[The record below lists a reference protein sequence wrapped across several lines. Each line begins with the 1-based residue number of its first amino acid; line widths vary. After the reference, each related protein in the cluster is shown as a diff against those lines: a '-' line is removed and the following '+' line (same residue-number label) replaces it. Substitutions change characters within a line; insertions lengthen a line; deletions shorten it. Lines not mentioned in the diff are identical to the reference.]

1 MSEND
6 VMTIIQR
13 IERLEEEK
21 KEIQSDIK
29 EVYAEAKARGY
40 NKKAL
45 KQVIKLRKMDP
56 DDRNEMDFL
65 VSEYMDKCK

>member
-6 VMTIIQR
+6 VITIIHR

-45 KQVIKLRKMDP
+45 KQVIKLRKMDAA
-56 DDRNEMDFL
+56 DRDEMDFL
-65 VSEYMDKCK
+65 VSEYMNKCQ

>member
-21 KEIQSDIK
+21 KEIQLDIK

-45 KQVIKLRKMDP
+45 KQVINLRKMDAA
-56 DDRNEMDFL
+56 DRDEMDFL
-65 VSEYMDKCK
+65 VSEYMNKCQ

>member
-45 KQVIKLRKMDP
+45 KQVIKLRKMSTA
-56 DDRNEMDFL
+56 DRDEMDFL
-65 VSEYMDKCK
+65 VSEYMNKCQ

>member
-65 VSEYMDKCK
+65 VSEYMDKCQ

>member
-45 KQVIKLRKMDP
+45 KQVINLRKMDAA
-56 DDRNEMDFL
+56 DRDEMDFL
-65 VSEYMDKCK
+65 ISEYMNKCQ

>member
-1 MSEND
+1 MSSIKSYVE
-6 VMTIIQR
+6 R

-21 KEIQSDIK
+21 KEIQRDIK
-29 EVYAEAKARGY
+29 DIYQEAKAAGY

-56 DDRNEMDFL
+56 DSRETLTSDVDLYFNEL
-65 VSEYMDKCK
+65 V